1 MIHTGDTITNARTG
15 QTMIFRK
22 TAHDTQG
29 QLLEIECYNPP
40 TDMHEPR
47 HLHPKQASSNEVLAG
62 QLHFWI
68 DGVTRIVKA
77 GERIDIPAGMPHQ
90 FWNEGPDVAHH
101 IGRFTPAL
109 TIADF
114 FDTFFSL
121 ANDGKLNRKGIPN
134 FLHASVIALKHK
146 DDIRILQP
154 PWPIQLT
161 AYTLLAPLGR
171 LLGYQSNYVGKKL

>member
-1 MIHTGDTITNARTG
+1 MINKGDTILNVRTG
-15 QTMIFRK
+15 QTMIFL
-22 TAHDTQG
+22 TTGHETQG

-40 TDMHEPR
+40 SDIHEPR
-47 HLHPKQASSNEVLAG
+47 HVHPKQASSNEVLSG

-68 DGVTRIVKA
+68 DGNSRVVKA
-77 GERIDIPAGMPHQ
+77 GERIDIPAGVPHQ
-90 FWNEGPDVAHH
+90 FWNEGPGTAHH

-114 FDTFFSL
+114 FDTFFAL
-121 ANDGKLNRKGIPN
+121 ARDGKLNKKGIPN
-134 FLHASVIALKHK
+134 FLQACVIALKHK

-171 LLGYQSNYVGKKL
+171 LLGYQAKYSSNKP